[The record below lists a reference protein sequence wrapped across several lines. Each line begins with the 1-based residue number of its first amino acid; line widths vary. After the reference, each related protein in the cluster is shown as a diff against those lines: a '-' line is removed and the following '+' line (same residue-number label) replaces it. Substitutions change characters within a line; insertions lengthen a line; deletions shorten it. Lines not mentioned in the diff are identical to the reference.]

1 MTTKDESHTSGD
13 LGIERVKQIRNPALV
28 QERRTQILDAA
39 LELFIEKGYHRTT
52 IRDICA
58 RSGINQASLYDY
70 VQNKDD
76 ILRRLLY
83 RMHHPERPESNGEP
97 CDPASLASFEAYLIY
112 LFEFAWTE
120 NHKAIQLTYRTAGDM
135 ARDDLGE
142 VLDRDAAL
150 VDRVAKGID
159 HFYDLKADDDR
170 VAVIAN
176 VIVGLGEQGEPK
188 THCHAVFMDGEGA
201 KKGGHLIP
209 GACIV
214 GPGGLVAWAT
224 SGGTADLQVRHDP
237 ETNFPIFH
245 PAGATQS

>member
-1 MTTKDESHTSGD
+1 MTTKDDSYTRED
-13 LGIERVKQIRNPALV
+13 PGIERVKRIRNPALV
-28 QERRTQILDAA
+28 RERWTQLLDAA
-39 LELFIEKGYHRTT
+39 LELFVEKGYHRTT

-58 RSGINQASLYDY
+58 RSGINRASFYDF

-97 CDPASLASFEAYLIY
+97 YDPASLASFEAYLIY

-120 NHKAIQLTYRTAGDM
+120 NREVIQLTYRTAGDM

-142 VLDRDAAL
+142 VLSHDAAL

-170 VAVIAN
+170 VALIAN
-176 VIVGLGEQGEPK
+176 VIVFLNAFLPLRGWNLRQFDAAYLAK
-188 THCHAVFMDGEGA
+188 TLARLVTDMIGTLKTGA
-201 KKGGHLIP
+201 GSE
-209 GACIV
+209 AQRRQ
-214 GPGGLVAWAT
+214 A
-224 SGGTADLQVRHDP
+224 
-237 ETNFPIFH
+237 
-245 PAGATQS
+245 

>member
-176 VIVGLGEQGEPK
+176 VIVFLTAFLPLRGWNLHQFDTAYLAK
-188 THCHAVFMDGEGA
+188 TLARLVTDMIGTLKTGA
-201 KKGGHLIP
+201 ESE
-209 GACIV
+209 A
-214 GPGGLVAWAT
+214 
-224 SGGTADLQVRHDP
+224 QVQRR
-237 ETNFPIFH
+237 
-245 PAGATQS
+245 A